1 MFILWLICIVSPN
14 FYSPRQT
21 CLSHKWVIPPPSHTE
36 QLPKPLSLDIS
47 TIALVCIV
55 SEPCLDKSEEF
66 NNHSFLELFLVPYR
80 AFLSQKKNIK
90 ADRLFI
96 NLFWNLFFCTV
107 QVCRG
112 AAILCISAPIFSCL
126 LFFGDTSAP
135 RSGPTKEGGGNL
147 KIKKGGGSM
156 LQVQVFLKGGG
167 AGTFPIYFFFK
178 IYHFCI

>member
-1 MFILWLICIVSPN
+1 MVNLYSFPQLLLTQANLSFSQVSH
-14 FYSPRQT
+14 S
-21 CLSHKWVIPPPSHTE
+21 PPSHTE

-55 SEPCLDKSEEF
+55 SEPCLNKSEEF
-66 NNHSFLELFLVPYR
+66 NNHSFLELFLVSYR
-80 AFLSQKKNIK
+80 AFLSQKKKNNIK

-96 NLFWNLFFCTV
+96 NLFFCTV

-135 RSGPTKEGGGNL
+135 RSGPTKERGGNL

>member
-66 NNHSFLELFLVPYR
+66 NNHSFLELFLVSYR
-80 AFLSQKKNIK
+80 AFLSQKKK
-90 ADRLFI
+90 HKSRQTLHKSFLKSFFLYSTSMQRCCYPLYQCSHFFLPS
-96 NLFWNLFFCTV
+96 LFWGYLSA
-107 QVCRG
+107 QVR
-112 AAILCISAPIFSCL
+112 
-126 LFFGDTSAP
+126 TNK
-135 RSGPTKEGGGNL
+135 REGRESEN
-147 KIKKGGGSM
+147 
-156 LQVQVFLKGGG
+156 
-167 AGTFPIYFFFK
+167 
-178 IYHFCI
+178 